1 METSENYSAEQ
12 DDLYYPCKRGNF
24 FPNGRP
30 TSDAAMC
37 AEMARLAYC
46 KQEVSFAFDR
56 EKIANTLNRIGF
68 AKCQF
73 LESPGTQKGEGLHC
87 FLAVREDSQKQNELA
102 VLAFRGTD
110 KDDPSDVAYDVDFSP
125 KPWDE
130 GGWVHEGFA
139 HALAELGEN
148 SLDQL
153 IQAVACRIL
162 FTGHSL
168 GAALATLAASLRAPQ
183 ALYTF
188 GSPRVGDAAFVAT
201 LNKVE
206 CHRYVDCCDIVTR
219 IPLEKMGFVH
229 CGKPYYINRK
239 RMVAFDPSCL
249 TIGMDRILAARD
261 YLFKYTWQLG
271 KVPVRELADHAPI
284 NYVWAVTASKS

>member
-1 METSENYSAEQ
+1 MEPSVDYSAEQ
-12 DDLYYPCKRGNF
+12 DDLYYPCKRGEF
-24 FPNGRP
+24 FKRGRP
-30 TSDAAMC
+30 ASHAALC
-37 AEMARLAYC
+37 AEMVRLAYC

-56 EKIANTLNRIGF
+56 QKIADNLHRIEF

-73 LESPGTQKGEGLHC
+73 LESRGTQNGEGLHC
-87 FLAVREDSQKQNELA
+87 FFAVRQDSQKQNELA

-110 KDDPSDVAYDVDFSP
+110 KDDPTDVAYDVNFSREL
-125 KPWDE
+125 WDK
-130 GGWVHEGFA
+130 GGQVHGGFA
-139 HALAELGEN
+139 HALAELRKQG
-148 SLDQL
+148 LDQL
-153 IQAVACRIL
+153 IQSVGCSML

-201 LNKVE
+201 LDKVE

-219 IPLEKMGFVH
+219 IPLEKMGFRH

-239 RMVAFDPSCL
+239 RKVVFNPNCL
-249 TIGMDRILAARD
+249 TIGTDRILAARD
-261 YLFKYTWQLG
+261 YLFNYTWQLG

-284 NYVWAVTASKS
+284 NYVWAITADQS